1 MQNIEAGRDW
11 HRGPAPGTLSQDD
24 DPELSCDIQTL
35 QACGDCC
42 ASEMPAYIR
51 AAHSH
56 ARRTD
61 PAFLLEIFETRTW
74 ARAYVAAELEMDFHE
89 AVDGAWDAAVSYGL
103 VDLLGADEIQRR
115 MVVAFNAQRWS

>member
-1 MQNIEAGRDW
+1 MK
-11 HRGPAPGTLSQDD
+11 PAATGIADRLR
-24 DPELSCDIQTL
+24 ELSLKTTTRNLAATFKHCKRAATVV
-35 QACGDCC
+35 